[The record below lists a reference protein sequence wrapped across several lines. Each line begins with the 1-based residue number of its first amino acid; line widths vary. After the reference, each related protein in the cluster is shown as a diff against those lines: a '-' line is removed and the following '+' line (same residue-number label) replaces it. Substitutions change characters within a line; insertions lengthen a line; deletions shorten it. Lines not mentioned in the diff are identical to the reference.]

1 MTNNKRSKTSILGSL
16 SQFINCFN
24 YKKINKRLKVKL
36 VFFVMSQIGLLTYGQ
51 GKTNDKQITDLSIS
65 AFMDIF
71 NVYDFNKPQTITRH
85 DFLYNHNRHN
95 EFNINLALLK
105 FDLQNSKYR
114 ASFGLQTGTYVNDN
128 MAAEP
133 SVLKSIF
140 EANIGI
146 SLNKKN
152 NLWVDAGVL
161 PSHIGFESAI
171 SMDNFTLTRSLLA
184 ENSPFFL
191 TGVSLSFYPND
202 KFEVKALIVNG
213 WQRIQRLEGNSLPS
227 FGTQVKYNTING
239 GSLNWSTLIGT
250 DDNDVNRRMR
260 YFNNLY
266 LQFQVSNVFE
276 FITGVDFGFQQQ
288 AKESSQYDLW
298 FSPIFI
304 GQFKLN
310 KKWKSTIRVEYFQ
323 DKESVITTDQSQS
336 GLQLTGA
343 SINIDY
349 SPSKN
354 VICRLEGRWLNN
366 KNGFLGSIMNPSRDN
381 YILATSISLKLSKM
395 RLNNFQDKT
404 PL

>member
-1 MTNNKRSKTSILGSL
+1 MTNNKRSNTSSLGSL
-16 SQFINCFN
+16 SQFVFCIIH
-24 YKKINKRLKVKL
+24 KKINKRLKVNL
-36 VFFVMSQIGLLTYGQ
+36 LFFIISQIGFLTYGQ
-51 GKTNDKQITDLSIS
+51 EKSNEQQIPDLSIS
-65 AFMDIF
+65 AFMDVF
-71 NVYDFNKPQTITRH
+71 NVYDFSQPQTIARQ

-105 FDLQNSKYR
+105 LDLQHSKYR

-133 SVLKSIF
+133 SVLKNIF

-146 SLNKKN
+146 SLNKNN
-152 NLWVDAGVL
+152 NLWLDAGVL

-184 ENSPFFL
+184 ENSPYFL
-191 TGVSLSFYPND
+191 SGLSLSFYPND

-227 FGTQVKYNTING
+227 FGTQVKFNPSSR
-239 GSLNWSTLIGT
+239 GSLNWSTFIGT
-250 DDNDVNRRMR
+250 DDNDLNRRMR

-266 LQFQVSNVFE
+266 GQFKVLNMFE
-276 FITGVDFGFQQQ
+276 FIAGVDFGFQQES
-288 AKESSQYDLW
+288 KESSQYDMW

-310 KKWKSTIRVEYFQ
+310 RKWKSAIRVEYFQ
-323 DKESVITTDQSQS
+323 DKESVITTQQSQS
-336 GLQLTGA
+336 EIQLTAA

-354 VICRLEGRWLNN
+354 VICRIEGRWLNN
-366 KNGFLGSIMNPSRDN
+366 KNDFLGSRITPSRDN
-381 YILATSISLKLSKM
+381 YIFATSISLKLSKT
-395 RLNNFQDKT
+395 RLNNYDKKT
-404 PL
+404 SF